1 MERQG
6 PDPIDN
12 QTVVSTETKLHGP
25 RIRSP
30 RPVLATA
37 SMVVLV
43 AGIIGASAAWV
54 RSTGPGIHSE
64 RVSTIGASRTNAD
77 PSAFPGGSP
86 TAALAEITGPRPSPI
101 PKPSPFPSPTTVPV
115 HKSGPE
121 PTGEP
126 APRPTPK
133 PAPRSTAT
141 LTAPGSGA
149 SLQPRRWADRDR
161 QPPAHLTWLAHANL
175 RLDPRDYS
183 VDQAGRHPLTSA
195 RRCKRC

>member
-43 AGIIGASAAWV
+43 AGIIGSSAAWV

-86 TAALAEITGPRPSPI
+86 TPALAEMTGHKPSPI
-101 PKPSPFPSPTTVPV
+101 PKPSPLPSPTTVPV

-141 LTAPGSGA
+141 LTGPGPVLLFNHVDGLTVTGNHQPISHG
-149 SLQPRRWADRDR
+149 SLTQISDSTHVTT
-161 QPPAHLTWLAHANL
+161 Q
-175 RLDPRDYS
+175 
-183 VDQAGRHPLTSA
+183 
-195 RRCKRC
+195 